1 MTYDCVIIGAGQ
13 AGLCLASFLTKKNIT
28 VLILE
33 RDERI
38 GDVWRRRPDSMRLF
52 TPRAMN
58 QLPGLIMAGDQ
69 KGYPLSL
76 IFAQWFLLLK
86 INNLNQV
93 YFYYQ

>member
-38 GDVWRRRPDSMRLF
+38 GDVWRRR
-52 TPRAMN
+52 
-58 QLPGLIMAGDQ
+58 
-69 KGYPLSL
+69 
-76 IFAQWFLLLK
+76 
-86 INNLNQV
+86 
-93 YFYYQ
+93 